1 MPAFRVVLDT
11 NVVLASKTTT
21 NPTSPNREL
30 LDRWERGEYTLLYS
44 DDVLLE
50 YGEKICEHGFSDE
63 EVREFLELIQALGAP
78 VGIEFF
84 HLPRYP
90 ADADDIAFVLCA
102 LNGAASHLVTYDQH
116 LFDVAHEY
124 PFVTCKPVQFLA
136 ALRAT

>member
-1 MPAFRVVLDT
+1 MPALRVVLDT

-30 LDRWERGEYTLLYS
+30 L
-44 DDVLLE
+44 
-50 YGEKICEHGFSDE
+50 
-63 EVREFLELIQALGAP
+63 ELVQALGAP

-116 LFDVAHEY
+116 LFDVAQEY